1 MRIKQRVGR
10 GHPGGGDQQKGRM
23 SGVGVVVT
31 VGPWWV
37 RTSMFVGMWQMATLL
52 VSMDFISVESPI
64 FFLFDIQ
71 NLLWM
76 ATK

>member
-1 MRIKQRVGR
+1 MRIRQRVGR

-23 SGVGVVVT
+23 SGIGAVVT

-37 RTSMFVGMWQMATLL
+37 RMSMFVGMWQMVTLL

-64 FFLFDIQ
+64 FFLFNIQ

-76 ATK
+76 ARK